1 MNKSGKAIISNSK
14 ISIQDM
20 TLIALFTAL
29 IAVGAFI
36 RIPTPF
42 IPITFQVFFV
52 LLGALLL
59 GPKLG
64 AYSAILYMILGLIGV
79 PIFAQGGGFGYIFI
93 PTFGYIIGFCVGAYV
108 VGKMAQS
115 YKNPSLRQLMLAN
128 IGGILVIYIFG
139 VLYFYIISNF
149 VINVPIGVGP
159 LLVYCFA
166 MVIPG
171 DLITAL
177 LAAVIT
183 KRLRPIIRKT
193 LNRVE
198 TI

>member
-1 MNKSGKAIISNSK
+1 
-14 ISIQDM
+14 M

-64 AYSAILYMILGLIGV
+64 AYSAMLYMVLGLVGV
-79 PIFAQGGGFGYIFI
+79 PIFTEGGGFGYIFR

-108 VGKMAQS
+108 VGKIIQR
-115 YKNPSLRQLMLAN
+115 YKNPTMKQWMLAN
-128 IGGILVIYIFG
+128 IVGILVIYFFG
-139 VLYFYIISNF
+139 VVYFYVISNY
-149 VINVPIGVGP
+149 VINIPIGLGP
-159 LLVYCFA
+159 LFIYCFV

-171 DLITAL
+171 DIITAV
-177 LAAVIT
+177 LASIIA
-183 KRLRPIIRKT
+183 KRLRPVIRKT
-193 LNRVE
+193 LKHN
-198 TI
+198 

>member
-1 MNKSGKAIISNSK
+1 MGKSLNTTMSKNK

-52 LLGALLL
+52 LLSALLL

-64 AYSAILYMILGLIGV
+64 AYSAILYMILGLVGV
-79 PIFAQGGGFGYIFI
+79 PIFAEGGGFGYIFR
-93 PTFGYIIGFCVGAYV
+93 PTFGYIIGFCLGAYV
-108 VGKMAQS
+108 AGKIAQR
-115 YKNPSLRQLMLAN
+115 YKNPNFKQWMMANLA
-128 IGGILVIYIFG
+128 GILVIYVFG
-139 VLYFYIISNF
+139 VVYFYIISNF
-149 VINVPIGVGP
+149 VINIPIGVGP
-159 LLVYCFA
+159 LFLYCFV

-171 DLITAL
+171 DIITAV
-177 LAAVIT
+177 LASIIA
-183 KRLRPIIRKT
+183 KRLRPVVKRT
-193 LNRVE
+193 LKHN
-198 TI
+198 

>member
-1 MNKSGKAIISNSK
+1 MSKSLNTTMNKSK

-64 AYSAILYMILGLIGV
+64 AYSAILYMALGLIGM
-79 PIFAQGGGFGYIFI
+79 PIFAEGGGFGYIFR
-93 PTFGYIIGFCVGAYV
+93 PSFGYIIGFCVGAYV
-108 VGKMAQS
+108 AGKIAER
-115 YKNPSLRQLMLAN
+115 YKNPSTKQWMMAN
-128 IGGILVIYIFG
+128 LGGILVIYAFG
-139 VLYFYIISNF
+139 VVYFYIISNF
-149 VINVPIGVGP
+149 VINIPIGIGP
-159 LLVYCFA
+159 LFLYCFV

-171 DLITAL
+171 DLITAV
-177 LAAVIT
+177 LASIIA
-183 KRLRPIIRKT
+183 KRLRPVIKKT
-193 LNRVE
+193 LKHN
-198 TI
+198 

>member
-1 MNKSGKAIISNSK
+1 MNKSLNTSSNK
-14 ISIQDM
+14 ISVQDM

-64 AYSAILYMILGLIGV
+64 TYSASLYMILGLVGV
-79 PIFAQGGGFGYIFI
+79 PIFAEGGGFGYIFR
-93 PTFGYIIGFCVGAYV
+93 PSFGYIIGFCLGAYV
-108 VGKMAQS
+108 AGKALES
-115 YKNPSLRQLMLAN
+115 YKNPSIKQLMVAN
-128 IGGILVIYIFG
+128 LLGILVIYVCG
-139 VLYFYIISNF
+139 VLYFYVISNY
-149 VINVPIGVGP
+149 VINIPIGVGP
-159 LLVYCFA
+159 LFLYCFV

-171 DLITAL
+171 DLITAV
-177 LAAVIT
+177 LASIIA
-183 KRLRPIIRKT
+183 KRLRPVLSKM
-193 LNRVE
+193 LKQK
-198 TI
+198 

>member
-1 MNKSGKAIISNSK
+1 MNKSLNTTMNKNR

-52 LLGALLL
+52 LLAALLL

-64 AYSAILYMILGLIGV
+64 AYSGILYMVLGLVGV
-79 PIFAQGGGFGYIFI
+79 PIFAEGGGMGYIFR

-108 VGKMAQS
+108 AGKIAER
-115 YKNPSLRQLMLAN
+115 YKNPNFKQWMMANLA
-128 IGGILVIYIFG
+128 GILVIYVFG
-139 VLYFYIISNF
+139 VVYFYIISNF
-149 VINVPIGVGP
+149 VINIPIGVGP
-159 LLVYCFA
+159 LFLYCFV

-171 DLITAL
+171 DIITAV
-177 LAAVIT
+177 LASIIA
-183 KRLRPIIRKT
+183 KRLRPVVKRSLKH
-193 LNRVE
+193 N
-198 TI
+198 

>member
-1 MNKSGKAIISNSK
+1 MNKSLKATTSNSK

-36 RIPTPF
+36 RIPTPL

-64 AYSAILYMILGLIGV
+64 AYSAILYMSLGLIGV
-79 PIFAQGGGFGYIFI
+79 PIFAEGGGFGYIFR
-93 PTFGYIIGFCVGAYV
+93 PSFGYIIGFCVGAYV
-108 VGKMAQS
+108 AGKIAQR
-115 YKNPSLRQLMLAN
+115 YRNPNIKEWMVAN
-128 IGGILVIYIFG
+128 IAGILVIYAFG
-139 VLYFYIISNF
+139 VVYFYMISNF
-149 VINVPIGVGP
+149 VINIPIGIGP
-159 LLVYCFA
+159 LFLYCFV

-171 DLITAL
+171 DLITAV
-177 LAAVIT
+177 LAAIIA
-183 KRLRPIIRKT
+183 KRLRPVVKRT
-193 LNRVE
+193 LERN
-198 TI
+198 

>member
-1 MNKSGKAIISNSK
+1 MSKSLNTTSNK

-64 AYSAILYMILGLIGV
+64 TYSAILYMILGLVGV
-79 PIFAQGGGFGYIFI
+79 PIFAEGGGFGYIFR
-93 PTFGYIIGFCVGAYV
+93 PSFGYIIGFCLGAYV
-108 VGKMAQS
+108 AGKALES
-115 YKNPSLRQLMLAN
+115 YKNPSIKQLMVAN
-128 IGGILVIYIFG
+128 LLGILVIYVCG

-149 VINVPIGVGP
+149 VINIPIGVGP
-159 LLVYCFA
+159 LFLYCFV

-171 DLITAL
+171 DLITAV
-177 LAAVIT
+177 LASIIA
-183 KRLRPIIRKT
+183 KRLRPVVKRMLKH
-193 LNRVE
+193 N
-198 TI
+198 

>member
-1 MNKSGKAIISNSK
+1 MNKSLNTTMNKNR

-52 LLGALLL
+52 LLAALLL

-64 AYSAILYMILGLIGV
+64 AYSGILYMVLGLVGV
-79 PIFAQGGGFGYIFI
+79 PIFAEGGGMGYIFR

-108 VGKMAQS
+108 AGKIAER
-115 YKNPSLRQLMLAN
+115 YKNPNFKQWMMANLA
-128 IGGILVIYIFG
+128 GILVIYVFG
-139 VLYFYIISNF
+139 VVSFYIISNF
-149 VINVPIGVGP
+149 VINIPIGVGP
-159 LLVYCFA
+159 LFLYCFV
-166 MVIPG
+166 MVLPG
-171 DLITAL
+171 DIITAV
-177 LAAVIT
+177 LASIIA
-183 KRLRPIIRKT
+183 KRLRPVVKRSLKH
-193 LNRVE
+193 N
-198 TI
+198 